1 MRAVCA
7 RATPVLPQRGC
18 NNPPGRPGGPKPAG
32 PSPQNSHRGV
42 DGRTAGWVESGGVVT
57 RVLNLD
63 ISGRKLS
70 LAQEE
75 VSWLRAQADS
85 AAGSSSAARDLA
97 SRIDSHRGAN
107 RLVLGRAEART
118 LAKLLAAAP
127 HGSAGLKELDETLED
142 LLAIHPDRAEPLI

>member
-7 RATPVLPQRGC
+7 RARFSLSVGV
-18 NNPPGRPGGPKPAG
+18 NPPDGPAGQNQPGRP
-32 PSPQNSHRGV
+32 PQTVIRGA
-42 DGRTAGWVESGGVVT
+42 DGRVAGWVESGGVVV
-57 RVLNLD
+57 RVFNLD

-75 VSWLRAQADS
+75 VLWLRAQADS

-97 SRIDSHRGAN
+97 SRIASHRGAA
-107 RLVLGRAEART
+107 RLVLGRAEARA

-127 HGSAGLKELDETLED
+127 HSSAGLKKLDETLED
-142 LLAIHPDRAEPLI
+142 LLAIHPGRAEPRT

>member
-1 MRAVCA
+1 VF
-7 RATPVLPQRGC
+7 
-18 NNPPGRPGGPKPAG
+18 
-32 PSPQNSHRGV
+32 
-42 DGRTAGWVESGGVVT
+42 
-57 RVLNLD
+57 NLD

-75 VSWLRAQADS
+75 VVWLRAQADS

-97 SRIDSHRGAN
+97 SRIASHRGAA

-127 HGSAGLKELDETLED
+127 HSSAGLKELDETLED
-142 LLAIHPDRAEPLI
+142 LLAIHPGHAEPQT